1 MIIDFDPTYRFP
13 CGFPGF
19 LLRSR
24 VGSSFPFAS
33 PNLSRLALALVEGSL
48 VDSSSG
54 GRAKTRMAR
63 IRVSP
68 SKPGTGK
75 MKLSKVYIQT
85 KDT

>member
-1 MIIDFDPTYRFP
+1 VIIDFDPTYSVP
-13 CGFPGF
+13 F
-19 LLRSR
+19 LVAFRLPAQI
-24 VGSSFPFAS
+24 FQA
-33 PNLSRLALALVEGSL
+33 LALALVEGSL